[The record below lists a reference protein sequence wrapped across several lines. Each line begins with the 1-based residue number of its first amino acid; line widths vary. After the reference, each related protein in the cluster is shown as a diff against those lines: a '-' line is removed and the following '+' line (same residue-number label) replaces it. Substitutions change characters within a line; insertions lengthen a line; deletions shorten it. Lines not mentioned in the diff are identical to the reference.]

1 MEEKTHL
8 QEIKRKIQEIEKKLY
23 ELKEMGSGIPVI
35 EKNAR
40 CMLSFTHTLKF
51 GITDV
56 YDLRKDQEVKH
67 E

>member
-8 QEIKRKIQEIEKKLY
+8 QKMKRKIQEIEKILY

-35 EKNAR
+35 EKNTR
-40 CMLSFTHTLKF
+40 CMLSFTHVLKF

-56 YDLRKDQEVKH
+56 CDSGVDQEVNH
-67 E
+67 G